1 MDYANWDMNSQWD
14 YMYPIGY
21 HERYRHMY
29 PSIEPDICD
38 DMVSPIMYPDIYY
51 RIYPYASMICDRMDN
66 PYMMYPSE
74 AHVESMVDECYDV
87 CVRNMPDLHD
97 YAEMKAVESEAE
109 VSQQFRRRPILRDLI
124 AIILISELFRRRRR
138 RFPFGRV
145 FDSGSGYW
153 Y

>member
-1 MDYANWDMNSQWD
+1 MDYANWGMDHPWD
-14 YMYPIGY
+14 CMYPIGY

-29 PSIEPDICD
+29 PSIEPDIYD

-87 CVRNMPDLHD
+87 CVRNMPDLID
-97 YAEMKAVESEAE
+97 YADMKAQSDAG
-109 VSQQFRRRPILRDLI
+109 VSQQYRRRPLLRDLI

-138 RFPFGRV
+138 RFPYV
-145 FDSGSGYW
+145 SGSGYW